1 VRCWETNCNAPKSVV
16 PRAIVARGISLRE
29 MRTSGKM
36 GKRKPDQRQPRVAI
50 EGEVLRQIR
59 QHARSNSKTEVCGV
73 LIGEENGNGLS
84 ITARIP
90 GLNAAQAGT
99 YVTFTQDT
107 WEHIYKIKDKEYP
120 NERIVGWYHSHPG
133 FGVFLSD
140 HDTFIHKN
148 FFSSAWQVAWV
159 YDPHS
164 DEEGCFGWSGERLER
179 VSEIHVKDHKGG
191 EEAGETGKPE
201 PVGGIEDN
209 QEMTEVDK
217 GAEIG
222 PPTWLKWMLTVT
234 SYLLLMAIVFV
245 ATWFFFP
252 RQQIFFVDPF
262 NHTAIEAPPGTRIN
276 SDGTLSVPSLK
287 GLETPPPDKN
297 ASPAA
302 PQNEPPPTAKTPKT
316 NDGKDANVPRK

>member
-1 VRCWETNCNAPKSVV
+1 
-16 PRAIVARGISLRE
+16 
-29 MRTSGKM
+29 M
-36 GKRKPDQRQPRVAI
+36 GKRKPDQQPRVTI

-73 LIGEENGNGLS
+73 LIGEESGNGMN
-84 ITARIP
+84 ITARIA

-120 NERIVGWYHSHPG
+120 DDRIVGWYHSHPG

-148 FFSSAWQVAWV
+148 FFSAPLQVAWV

-179 VSEIHVKDHKGG
+179 LEEIRVKDDKGG

-201 PVGGIEDN
+201 PVGGIDN
-209 QEMTEVDK
+209 DEVVEADDH
-217 GAEIG
+217 ASEVG
-222 PPTWLKWMLTVT
+222 PPAWLGWVITICSHV
-234 SYLLLMAIVFV
+234 LLMALAIT
-245 ATWFFFP
+245 ATWIFFP
-252 RQQIFFVDPF
+252 RPIYFFIDTHRGV
-262 NHTAIEAPPGTRIN
+262 IQEAPPGTHLNR
-276 SDGTLSVPSLK
+276 DGTLSIPGVTDVQLPPAS
-287 GLETPPPDKN
+287 GRSTPP
-297 ASPAA
+297 AAAA
-302 PQNEPPPTAKTPKT
+302 PETQKQPAPKP
-316 NDGKDANVPRK
+316 DSMDPKDPKDQNVPRK

>member
-1 VRCWETNCNAPKSVV
+1 MTELDSWIFIATV
-16 PRAIVARGISLRE
+16 G
-29 MRTSGKM
+29 MRVM
-36 GKRKPDQRQPRVAI
+36 GKRKPDQRQPRVTI

-120 NERIVGWYHSHPG
+120 DERIMGWYHSHPG

-148 FFSSAWQVAWV
+148 FFSSALQVAWV

-164 DEEGCFGWSGERLER
+164 DEEGCFGWSGERLVR
-179 VSEIHVKDHKGG
+179 VSEIHVKDDKGG

-209 QEMTEVDK
+209 EEMIEGGESAEV
-217 GAEIG
+217 G
-222 PPTWLKWMLTVT
+222 PPTWLKWLLTVT
-234 SYLLLMAIVFV
+234 SYVLLMAIVFV
-245 ATWFFFP
+245 ATWMFFP
-252 RQQIFFVDPF
+252 RPAFFLIDV
-262 NHTAIEAPPGTRIN
+262 HRGVVSRAPAGTHFN
-276 SDGTLSVPSLK
+276 SDGTVSIPGIMEAPGPSPPEKSVQ
-287 GLETPPPDKN
+287 PPTQ
-297 ASPAA
+297 SPASTKQEQTA
-302 PQNEPPPTAKTPKT
+302 PKAEA
-316 NDGKDANVPRK
+316 GKDQNVSRK

>member
-1 VRCWETNCNAPKSVV
+1 
-16 PRAIVARGISLRE
+16 
-29 MRTSGKM
+29 M
-36 GKRKPDQRQPRVAI
+36 GKQKSPQQPRVAI

-73 LIGEENGNGLS
+73 LIGEENGGGLK

-120 NERIVGWYHSHPG
+120 DERIVGWYHSHPG

-148 FFSSAWQVAWV
+148 FFSAPLQVAWV

-164 DEEGCFGWSGERLER
+164 DEEGCFGWCGERLER
-179 VSEIHVKDHKGG
+179 LEEIRVKDDKGG

-201 PVGGIEDN
+201 PVGGIEDD
-209 QEMTEVDK
+209 EETVREGKDVAEV
-217 GAEIG
+217 G
-222 PPTWLKWMLTVT
+222 PPAWLSWALSICSHV
-234 SYLLLMAIVFV
+234 LLMGLAFV

-252 RQQIFFVDPF
+252 REVFFFVDPLRGVVRQL
-262 NHTAIEAPPGTRIN
+262 PPGTHLR
-276 SDGTLSVPSLK
+276 SDGTLSIP
-287 GLETPPPDKN
+287 GLSDGQPPPLSDRQ
-297 ASPAA
+297 SA
-302 PQNEPPPTAKTPKT
+302 PGNSVRPPDGQNVAQPPKAG
-316 NDGKDANVPRK
+316 DGKDSKDQKDGNVPRK

>member
-1 VRCWETNCNAPKSVV
+1 
-16 PRAIVARGISLRE
+16 
-29 MRTSGKM
+29 M
-36 GKRKPDQRQPRVAI
+36 GKRKPDQRQPRVVI

-73 LIGEENGNGLS
+73 LIGEENGSGLS

-107 WEHIYKIKDKEYP
+107 LEHIYKIKDKDYP
-120 NERIVGWYHSHPG
+120 EERIVGWYHSHPG

-148 FFSSAWQVAWV
+148 FFSSALQVAWV

-164 DEEGCFGWSGERLER
+164 DEEGCFGWAGERLER
-179 VSEIHVKDHKGG
+179 VSEIHVKDEKGG

-201 PVGGIEDN
+201 PVGGFEED
-209 QEMTEVDK
+209 EDDADRDSE
-217 GAEIG
+217 GEIG
-222 PPTWLKWMLTVT
+222 PPEWLKWSLTVL
-234 SYLLLMAIVFV
+234 SHLLLAAIAFV
-245 ATWFFFP
+245 VTWMFFP

-262 NHTAIEAPPGTRIN
+262 NHTAVEAPPGTHIDP
-276 SDGTLSVPSLK
+276 DGKLTMPKPRGFDL
-287 GLETPPPDKN
+287 PPDDRNHK
-297 ASPAA
+297 PADPQIPQSG
-302 PQNEPPPTAKTPKT
+302 PQNGTPGGPQSAPKT
-316 NDGKDANVPRK
+316 DGGKDQNDPRK

>member
-1 VRCWETNCNAPKSVV
+1 
-16 PRAIVARGISLRE
+16 
-29 MRTSGKM
+29 M
-36 GKRKPDQRQPRVAI
+36 GKRKLDQRQPRVTI

-59 QHARSNSKTEVCGV
+59 LHARSNSKTEVCGV

-120 NERIVGWYHSHPG
+120 EERIVGWYHSHPG

-148 FFSSAWQVAWV
+148 FFSSPLQVAWV

-179 VSEIHVKDHKGG
+179 VSEIHVKDDKGG

-201 PVGGIEDN
+201 PVGGIEDD
-209 QEMTEVDK
+209 EEIVERSEEGEV
-217 GAEIG
+217 G
-222 PPTWLKWMLTVT
+222 PPVWLKWMLWII
-234 SYLLLMAIVFV
+234 SYALILMVGAI
-245 ATWFFFP
+245 ASWIFFP
-252 RQQIFFVDPF
+252 HELILVIDPTTGIVRQGQVS
-262 NHTAIEAPPGTRIN
+262 R
-276 SDGTLSVPSLK
+276 DGTTLEVP
-287 GLETPPPDKN
+287 GMPPIEIRRSDSMS
-297 ASPAA
+297 SPAA
-302 PQNEPPPTAKTPKT
+302 SQKAQPQPALSNDSST
-316 NDGKDANVPRK
+316 NSGKDPKDQTKQKDQRDQKDQNVPRK